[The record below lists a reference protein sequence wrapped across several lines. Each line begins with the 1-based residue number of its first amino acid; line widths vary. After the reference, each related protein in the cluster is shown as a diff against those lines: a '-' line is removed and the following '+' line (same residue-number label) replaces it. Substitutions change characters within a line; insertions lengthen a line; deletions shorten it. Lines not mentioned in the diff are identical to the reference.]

1 MIGSRLSELRS
12 QLQDLWAPPD
22 SYLLDAGTSAELMI
36 ATVRL
41 ALTSVLLSVPLVN
54 LLVSP
59 PGERSS
65 HLAGLALTDQ
75 LLQARREADE
85 IRSAALETTARLT
98 SEIERHIGQSD
109 LASTS

>member
-1 MIGSRLSELRS
+1 MSQSSGTLVTVQIAGEEYKLRAQATPEYTRECAEYLDRMIREIR
-12 QLQDLWAPPD
+12 QQAPA
-22 SYLLDAGTSAELMI
+22 SME
-36 ATVRL
+36 
-41 ALTSVLLSVPLVN
+41 
-54 LLVSP
+54 
-59 PGERSS
+59 GERVAI
-65 HLAGLALTDQ
+65 LAGLALTDQ